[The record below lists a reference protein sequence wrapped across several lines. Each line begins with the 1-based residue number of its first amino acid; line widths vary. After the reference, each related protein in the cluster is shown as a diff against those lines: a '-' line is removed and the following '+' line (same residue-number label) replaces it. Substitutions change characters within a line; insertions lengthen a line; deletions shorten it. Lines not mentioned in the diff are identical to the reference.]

1 MEILGSQLKYYNT
14 MNTYKVSIIGDSG
27 VGKSTFIHRYKQDT
41 FIQEYMPTIGVEVH
55 PCIVHTTNGPICFNM
70 WDISGQEKLRGLLDG
85 YLVGSNAIIVMF
97 SYDSKLSYTSSKRLY
112 QHVKKSY
119 PNVPVLLI
127 GNKIDIVPRKVCV
140 VDPLFTP
147 VRTVDINVKNEIGL
161 DSVFQALI
169 DIIIDDPTILITRL
183 PIDKSERRR
192 ELTIQLKELILELES
207 LDE

>member
-1 MEILGSQLKYYNT
+1 

-27 VGKSTFIHRYKQDT
+27 VGKSTFIHRFKQDK
-41 FIQEYMPTIGVEVH
+41 FIQEYIPTIGVEVH
-55 PCIVHTTNGPICFNM
+55 PCIVPTTNGPICFNM

-85 YLVGSNAIIVMF
+85 YLVGSDAIIIMF
-97 SYDSKLSYTSSKRLY
+97 SYDSRLSYTSAKRLY

-119 PNVPVLLI
+119 PNVPVLLV
-127 GNKIDIVPRKVCV
+127 GNKIDIVPRKVLI
-140 VDPLFTP
+140 VDPLFTL
-147 VRTVDINVKNEIGL
+147 VRTVDIDVRNEVGL
-161 DSVFQALI
+161 DTVFSALI
-169 DIIIDDPTILITRL
+169 DLITKDPAILITRL